1 MTTDFYAGDSGVRV
15 KIRTSTVE
23 VAEDGTE
30 SLIVDG
36 RDITSA
42 EIQARAPD
50 GSITSWPCTTIDAVE
65 ESITAVHVTDGI
77 LNAIAGLY
85 VLRARYFVDSVEAL
99 SSQEVVVNVRPAR
112 TGPSPELPPPYDG
125 MQAEIDSIGTR
136 VDALE
141 ARPWAP
147 RPALLSASV
156 DPSQLDRVTA
166 LYNMAVVHPSV
177 AGVTL
182 PGTGRTVTGIAS
194 GDTTTSPIYQLD
206 DDLDQAQDAGEL
218 LTIANANGVR
228 SAFGAAAAAGTVPL
242 VFGMNRSARVHLVLS
257 QSNGVAEPHGP
268 QKGYGADRAQLGA
281 DVLAIN
287 LAGAIVPAVSGGAN
301 VRINTDGTGTGT
313 GPGLGLKFARFAR
326 RLATALGQSVTI
338 CALGRTGKGEPYH
351 KKTSV
356 ELAYLGEVGDNTQ
369 DATRNEYQL
378 AQSLLSTAG
387 LTPDVIHVEWGEAQG
402 AETKAS
408 FKPKRAAYIADLHA
422 DWPLASIV
430 LHTPVAAPVTGATQ
444 YDGVREADAE
454 LASELDY
461 VYLYDA
467 APLAASQTADVISDM
482 RETSADPTGV
492 HWSQDGFVRNGDAF
506 FEWYR
511 NQTAPTWTPMD
522 APSVGALRHWAEK
535 RSVQAPSS
543 ITAWP
548 DHITGLAGNSL
559 TPLGADPDAPQHVP
573 FLADLNNR
581 PAILFSATT
590 KALGVGA
597 VAITD
602 NDLLTM
608 IVVLYPSDVVTANQ
622 FVVSAYNSTVTG
634 ARLGLQL
641 VNPSGGMMSMH
652 GVGGTDY
659 SFGAGAAPLAV
670 PQVLGLVHGA
680 SDVRLYRAGNGA
692 IGQVGIA
699 LVYGV
704 SGFPAQQNF
713 GTAVDLAVGANATDF
728 VSGNFRGH
736 VAKILLF
743 NAELSSPQVQAKMAS
758 LAREH
763 GIGIGS

>member
-1 MTTDFYAGDSGVRV
+1 MTTDFYAGDVGVRV

-30 SLIVDG
+30 TLIVDG

-50 GSITSWPCTTIDAVE
+50 GSLSSWPCTTIDAVE

-77 LNAIAGLY
+77 LAAIAGLY

-112 TGPSPELPPPYDG
+112 TGPSPEIPPPWDG
-125 MQAEIDSIGTR
+125 MQAAIDAIGTR

-156 DPSQLDRVTA
+156 DPSQLDRVA
-166 LYNMAVVHPSV
+166 ANFSMAVVHPSV
-177 AGVTL
+177 AGITI

-194 GDTTTSPIYQLD
+194 GDTTATPVYQLSGN
-206 DDLDQAQDAGEL
+206 LSQAQDAGDL
-218 LTIANANGVR
+218 LTIAATNGIR
-228 SAFGAAAAAGTVPL
+228 SAFGAMGAAGTAPL
-242 VFGMNRSARVHLVLS
+242 VFGLNRSARVHLVLS

-268 QKGYGADRAQLGA
+268 QKGYGADRAQLGS
-281 DVLAIN
+281 DVLAVD
-287 LAGAIVPAVSGGAN
+287 LTGAIVPAVSGGAN

-326 RLATALGQSVTI
+326 RLATVLGQSVTF

-378 AQSLLSTAG
+378 AQSLLATAG
-387 LTPDVIHVEWGEAQG
+387 LTPDVIHVEWAEAQG

-408 FKPKRAAYIADLHA
+408 FKPKRLAYLQDLHA
-422 DWPLASIV
+422 DWPLASII

-467 APLAASQTADVISDM
+467 EPLAASLTADVLSDM

-492 HWSQDGFVRNGDAF
+492 HWSQIGFVANGDAF

-511 NQTAPTWTPMD
+511 NQTAPTWTAMD
-522 APSVGALRHWAEK
+522 NPANGALLHYAEK

-543 ITAWP
+543 ITTWNE
-548 DHITGLAGNSL
+548 HVSNVKSL
-559 TPLGADPDAPQHVP
+559 TPLGSDPDAPQHVP
-573 FLADLNNR
+573 FLAALNNR

-608 IVVLYPSDVVTANQ
+608 IVVCYPSDVATANQ

-641 VNPSGGMMSMH
+641 VNPSGGAMSMH

-659 SFGAGAAPLAV
+659 TFGAGAAPLAV
-670 PQVLGLVHGA
+670 PQVLALVHGA

-692 IGQVGIA
+692 IGQVGNT
-699 LVYGV
+699 LTYGV

-713 GTAVDLAVGANATDF
+713 GVAVDLAVGANATDF

-736 VAKILLF
+736 VAKVLLF
-743 NAELSSPQVQAKMAS
+743 NAELGSVAVQAKMAA

-763 GIGIGS
+763 GIPIV